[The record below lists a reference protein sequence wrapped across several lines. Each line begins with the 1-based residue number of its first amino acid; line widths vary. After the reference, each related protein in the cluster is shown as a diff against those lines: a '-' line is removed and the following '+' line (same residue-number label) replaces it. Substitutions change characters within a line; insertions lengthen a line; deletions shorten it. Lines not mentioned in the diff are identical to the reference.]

1 MLIAIFSTVARS
13 QTRTNLVFFS
23 ENGERFSIVING
35 ILQNSKPETN
45 IKITDL
51 IQPTYKIK
59 VLFENRDL
67 GEIDKSLMFK
77 QGTETNFCIR
87 KNNKGEYVVRWV
99 SDVPIE
105 QAQLP
110 AANQNVIVYSDNP
123 PQTTTTVSQTQTTTY
138 SDAPQYQENGNVGM
152 NINATMPG
160 VNVSMNVEGPASN
173 MPSTTTNYS
182 TTTTTT
188 TSTNGYSQNSY
199 SENNQNYRNEEH
211 PQYHNESNHH
221 HSNNPLPGY
230 SGSIGCPNP
239 MMPTE
244 FDDVKR
250 SISSKTFEDSKLT
263 IAKQVIGANCLLCS
277 QVKEIMLLFTFEA
290 TRLDLA
296 KFAYKY
302 TYDISNYYK
311 LNDAFTFESSID
323 ELNNYINGK
332 Q

>member
-1 MLIAIFSTVARS
+1 M
-13 QTRTNLVFFS
+13 
-23 ENGERFSIVING
+23 
-35 ILQNSKPETN
+35 
-45 IKITDL
+45 
-51 IQPTYKIK
+51 
-59 VLFENRDL
+59 
-67 GEIDKSLMFK
+67 
-77 QGTETNFCIR
+77 
-87 KNNKGEYVVRWV
+87 
-99 SDVPIE
+99 
-105 QAQLP
+105 
-110 AANQNVIVYSDNP
+110 NV
-123 PQTTTTVSQTQTTTY
+123 
-138 SDAPQYQENGNVGM
+138 
-152 NINATMPG
+152 NATMPG
-160 VNVSMNVEGPASN
+160 VNVSMNVGGPASN
-173 MPSTTTNYS
+173 MPSTTSNYS
-182 TTTTTT
+182 TTTTSTT
-188 TSTNGYSQNSY
+188 TTNGYAQDSYPENNQN
-199 SENNQNYRNEEH
+199 NNQNYRNEEH
-211 PQYHNESNHH
+211 SQYHNESNHH
-221 HSNNPLPGY
+221 HSINPLPGY

-277 QVKEIMLLFTFEA
+277 QVKEIMLLFTFEG